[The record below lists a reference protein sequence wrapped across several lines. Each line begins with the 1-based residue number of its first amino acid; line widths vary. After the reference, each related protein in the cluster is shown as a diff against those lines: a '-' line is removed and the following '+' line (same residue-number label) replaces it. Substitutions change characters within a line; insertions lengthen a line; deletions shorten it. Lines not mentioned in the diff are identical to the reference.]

1 MALYSLSEL
10 SRNFQNSAQ
19 SRYASINLSE
29 SSKSFSGAYD
39 IFLSHSSLDAEIV
52 SSIKQHIESVMGFS
66 VYVYWINDPSLTSAV
81 TKANAQIIKS
91 RMDACKSLIYAF
103 TDNSVKSKW
112 MPWELG
118 YFDGKKNKVAILPIS
133 SESTSSDSF
142 LGQEYLGLYPYI
154 TKNGSS
160 LSPNKEI
167 LWIHDS
173 ADTYVT
179 FRGWLHDGLI
189 PTKK

>member
-10 SRNFQNSAQ
+10 SRNFQNSGQ
-19 SRYASINLSE
+19 TRYASINLSE
-29 SSKSFSGAYD
+29 SSKSFAGEYD

-52 SSIKQHIESVMGFS
+52 SSIKHHIETVMGFT

-91 RMDACKSLIYAF
+91 RMNACKSLIYAF
-103 TDNSVKSKW
+103 TDNSIKSKW

-133 SESTSSDSF
+133 AAENSSDSYT
-142 LGQEYLGLYPYI
+142 GQEYLGLYPYI
-154 TKNGSS
+154 TKNVSN
-160 LSPNKEI
+160 LSPKKEI
-167 LWIHDS
+167 LWVHD
-173 ADTYVT
+173 AVDAYVT
-179 FRGWLHDGLI
+179 FKGWLEDGLV
-189 PTKK
+189 PTKR